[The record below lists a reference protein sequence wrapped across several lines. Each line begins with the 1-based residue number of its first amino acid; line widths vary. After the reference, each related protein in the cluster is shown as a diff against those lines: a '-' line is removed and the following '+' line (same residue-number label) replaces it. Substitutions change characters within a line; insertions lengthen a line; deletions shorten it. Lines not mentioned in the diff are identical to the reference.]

1 MAACCEEASPH
12 GMVGWRT
19 LTLTLRPLCPQVGM
33 GAVLG
38 VLFGI
43 FFPVPA

>member
-1 MAACCEEASPH
+1 MPRGCALP
-12 GMVGWRT
+12 
-19 LTLTLRPLCPQVGM
+19 LTAHRPRRCVVALQVGM